1 MGPFKGLVGILL
13 IGNVFGAKIKGP
25 SEIIQNERAAAAF
38 SDDSYDA
45 SEKVSAND
53 REEKFLSVFQIVKF
67 KNDACSADDGNTGVC
82 FTEAECSA
90 KGGVASGS
98 CASAFGVC
106 CVFTVKICSDTVT
119 QNNTYIE
126 SPNYPAPAPTGMCS
140 YTLNKCDSNICQFRL
155 EFEDVVV
162 SDPAM
167 GDCTNDT
174 IMVSGVDASSMKV
187 VPMSLCGTLTGQ
199 HMVVS
204 VKDAT
209 EGAKLIFNIVSGTS
223 MAKWRVKVIQLSCAD
238 NDLLAPAGCLTYGTA
253 ESGTIQSF
261 NYNGGNGEQIN
272 NQKFSHCI
280 KYQDGFCDVALT
292 STTFDLGASG
302 DAGDS
307 LVFGNSVQSGNMFGS
322 SGSLI
327 WNFTG
332 PYLVQHCSDDMN
344 TDMNAGYSISYLL
357 LPC

>member
-1 MGPFKGLVGILL
+1 MGPLKGLVSILL
-13 IGNVFGAKIKGP
+13 VGTVLGAKIQETPG
-25 SEIIQNERAAAAF
+25 IIQNERAAAAF
-38 SDDSYDA
+38 SDETHEA
-45 SEKVSAND
+45 VSAND

-106 CVFTVKICSDTVT
+106 CVFTVGACSGTVV
-119 QNNTYIE
+119 QNNTYIQ
-126 SPNYPAPAPTGMCS
+126 SPNYPAPAPVGMCM
-140 YTLNKCDSNICQFRL
+140 YTLNKCDSNICQFRF
-155 EFEDVVV
+155 EFEDVMI

-174 IMVSGVDASSMKV
+174 LMFSGFDANSMKV
-187 VPMSLCGTLTGQ
+187 VPMTLCGTLTGQ

-209 EGAKLIFNIVSGTS
+209 AGAKMIFNIVSAAS

-238 NDLLAPAGCLTYGTA
+238 SDLLAPPGCLTYDMA
-253 ESGTIQSF
+253 ESGNIQSY
-261 NYNGGNGEQIN
+261 NYNGGNGELIN

-292 STTFDLGASG
+292 STTFDLGS
-302 DAGDS
+302 GDS
-307 LVFGNSVQSGNMFGS
+307 LTFGSNVQTGNMFGS
-322 SGSLI
+322 SGSLN

-332 PYLVQHCSDDMN
+332 PYVAPVCSDDMN
-344 TDMNAGYSISYLL
+344 TAMNMGYSINYLL

>member
-1 MGPFKGLVGILL
+1 MGPLKGLVGILL
-13 IGNVFGAKIKGP
+13 VGTVFGAKIQETPG
-25 SEIIQNERAAAAF
+25 IIQNERAAAAF
-38 SDDSYDA
+38 SDETHEA
-45 SEKVSAND
+45 VSAND

-67 KNDACSADDGNTGVC
+67 KNEACSASDGNTGVC

-98 CASAFGVC
+98 CASGFGVC
-106 CVFTVKICSDTVT
+106 CIFTVSACSGTVT
-119 QNNTYIE
+119 QNNTYIT
-126 SPNYPAPAPTGMCS
+126 SPDYPAPAPVGMCM
-140 YTLNKCDSNICQFRL
+140 YTLNKCDSNICQFRI
-155 EFEDVVV
+155 EFEDVMI

-174 IMVSGVDASSMKV
+174 LMFSGFDANSMKV

-209 EGAKLIFNIVSGTS
+209 AGAKMIFNIVSAAS
-223 MAKWRVKVIQLSCAD
+223 MAKWRVKVVQLSCAD
-238 NDLLAPAGCLTYGTA
+238 SDLLAPPGCLTYDMA
-253 ESGTIQSF
+253 ESGNIQSY
-261 NYNGGNGEQIN
+261 NYNGGNGELIN

-292 STTFDLGASG
+292 ATTFDLGT
-302 DAGDS
+302 GDS
-307 LVFGNSVQSGNMFGS
+307 ITFGSNVQTGSMFGS
-322 SGSLI
+322 SNSLN

-332 PYLVQHCSDDMN
+332 PYVAPVCSDDMN
-344 TDMNAGYSISYLL
+344 TMMDMGYSINYLL

>member
-1 MGPFKGLVGILL
+1 MGPLNGLVGILL
-13 IGNVFGAKIKGP
+13 VANVFGTA
-25 SEIIQNERAAAAF
+25 IIQNERAVEAF
-38 SDDSYDA
+38 SDDTHEA
-45 SEKVSAND
+45 VSSNNRD
-53 REEKFLSVFQIVKF
+53 EKFLSVFQIVKF
-67 KNDACSADDGNTGVC
+67 KNDACPASDGNMGVC

-90 KGGVASGS
+90 KGGVASGN

-106 CVFTVKICSDTVT
+106 CVFTVSACGGTVT
-119 QNNTYIE
+119 QNNTYIQ
-126 SPNYPAPAPTGMCS
+126 SPNYPAPAPTGMCM
-140 YTLNKCDSNICQFRL
+140 YTMNKCDSNICQFRF
-155 EFEDVVV
+155 EFEDVMV

-174 IMVSGVDASSMKV
+174 IMFSGFDSNSMKV
-187 VPMSLCGTLTGQ
+187 VPMTLCGSLTGQ
-199 HMVVS
+199 HMVVN

-209 EGAKLIFNIVSGTS
+209 EGSKIVFNIVSAAS

-238 NDLLAPAGCLTYGTA
+238 MDLLAPPGCLTYDKA

-261 NYNGGNGEQIN
+261 NYQGGNGEMIN

-280 KYQDGFCDVALT
+280 KYQEGFCDVALT
-292 STTFDLGASG
+292 SMKFDLGAAG

-307 LVFGNSVQSGNMFGS
+307 LTFGSNVQTGSMFGS
-322 SGSLI
+322 GGSLN

-332 PYLVQHCSDDMN
+332 PYVATICSDDMN
-344 TDMNAGYSISYLL
+344 TNMNMGYSIGYLL

>member
-1 MGPFKGLVGILL
+1 MGPLKGLVSILL
-13 IGNVFGAKIKGP
+13 VGTVLGAKIQETPG
-25 SEIIQNERAAAAF
+25 IIQNERAAAAF
-38 SDDSYDA
+38 SDETHEA
-45 SEKVSAND
+45 VSAND

-67 KNDACSADDGNTGVC
+67 KNGACSADDGNTGVC

-106 CVFTVKICSDTVT
+106 CVFTVSACSGTVV
-119 QNNTYIE
+119 QNNTYIQSE
-126 SPNYPAPAPTGMCS
+126 NYPAAAPTGMCM
-140 YTLNKCDSNICQFRL
+140 YTLNKCDSNICQFRF
-155 EFEDVVV
+155 EFEDVMI

-174 IMVSGVDASSMKV
+174 LMFSGFDANSMKV
-187 VPMSLCGTLTGQ
+187 VPMTLCGTLTGQ
-199 HMVVS
+199 HMVVN

-209 EGAKLIFNIVSGTS
+209 AGAKMIFNIVSAAS

-238 NDLLAPAGCLTYGTA
+238 SNLLAPPGCLTYDMA
-253 ESGTIQSF
+253 ESGNIQSY
-261 NYNGGNGEQIN
+261 NYNGGNGELIN

-292 STTFDLGASG
+292 STTFDLGS
-302 DAGDS
+302 GDS
-307 LVFGNSVQSGNMFGS
+307 LTFGSNVQTGNMFGS
-322 SGSLI
+322 SGSLN

-332 PYLVQHCSDDMN
+332 PYVAPVCSDDTNTAMN
-344 TDMNAGYSISYLL
+344 MGYSISYLL

>member
-1 MGPFKGLVGILL
+1 MGPLKGLVGILL
-13 IGNVFGAKIKGP
+13 VGTVFGAKIQETPG
-25 SEIIQNERAAAAF
+25 IIQNERAAAAF
-38 SDDSYDA
+38 SDESH
-45 SEKVSAND
+45 EPVSAND

-106 CVFTVKICSDTVT
+106 CVFTVSACSGTVV
-119 QNNTYIE
+119 QNNTYIQ
-126 SPNYPAPAPTGMCS
+126 SPNYPAPAPVGMCM
-140 YTLNKCDSNICQFRL
+140 YTMNKCDSNICQFRL
-155 EFEDVVV
+155 EFEDVMV

-174 IMVSGVDASSMKV
+174 IMFSGFDANSMKV

-199 HMVVS
+199 HMVVN

-209 EGAKLIFNIVSGTS
+209 EGAKIIFNIVSAAS

-238 NDLLAPAGCLTYGTA
+238 SELLAPAGCLTYDMA

-261 NYNGGNGEQIN
+261 NYNGGNGEMIN

-292 STTFDLGASG
+292 SMNFDVGTAA
-302 DAGDS
+302 DTGDS
-307 LVFGNSVQSGNMFGS
+307 LTFGSNVQTGNMFGS
-322 SGSLI
+322 SGSLN

-332 PYLVQHCSDDMN
+332 PYVAPVCSDDMN
-344 TDMNAGYSISYLL
+344 TAMNIGYSIGYLL